1 MPAMAHRVI
10 CWSTGNV
17 GAHAVRAV
25 VERPD
30 LELVGLYVHSAA
42 KAGRDAGELVGIDPI
57 GVIAT
62 SRVDELVAT
71 DADVVIHAPLPSLVH
86 GDDPDAD
93 LATICRLL
101 ASGKDVITVVG
112 YMYPSVHGDEVID
125 RLSAACDAGQAT
137 FHGTGLNPGWMG
149 EVLPLTMSALSKR
162 IDAITV
168 TEISDFARYPSAEI
182 MFSMMGFGSSPEE
195 FERTSRRRAHWL
207 NGLFRENITLMA
219 HGLGVELDRVDDQL
233 ELALATET
241 YDVAA
246 GTIEAGTVAGQR
258 WVWTG
263 VLDGRAVLTHETV
276 WRMGPDAGADWATG
290 DHSIV
295 IAGEPAIELRFG
307 GRWLSDGLLGTAMHA
322 VNAIEVVGAAA
333 PGIKTFL
340 DLPPIFGK
348 GALR

>member
-1 MPAMAHRVI
+1 MAHRVI

-30 LELVGLYVHSAA
+30 LELVGLYVHSES
-42 KAGRDAGELVGIDPI
+42 KAGRDAGELVGIDPL
-57 GVIAT
+57 GVTAT
-62 SRVDELVAT
+62 SSIDELVAT

-112 YMYPSVHGDEVID
+112 YMYPSVHGAEVVD
-125 RLSAACDAGQAT
+125 RLTEACEAGQAT

-149 EVLPLTMSALSKR
+149 EILPLTMSALSKR

-168 TEISDFARYPSAEI
+168 TEISDFARYPSPEI
-182 MFSMMGFGSSPEE
+182 MFSMMGFGSHPDE

-233 ELALATET
+233 ELDLATET

-246 GTIEAGTVAGQR
+246 GTIEAGSVAGQR

-263 VLDGRAVLTHETV
+263 VLDGRVVLTHETV
-276 WRMGPDAGADWATG
+276 WRMGPAAGTAWPTG

-295 IAGEPAIELRFG
+295 IAGEPAMELRFG
-307 GRWLSDGLLGTAMHA
+307 GRWLSDGLLATAMHA
-322 VNAIEVVGAAA
+322 VNAVDVVGAAS

>member
-1 MPAMAHRVI
+1 MAHRVI
-10 CWSTGNV
+10 GWSTGNV

-25 VERPD
+25 AERPD
-30 LELVGLYVHSAA
+30 LELVGLYVHSEA
-42 KAGRDAGELVGIDPI
+42 KAGRDAGELVGIDAL
-57 GVIAT
+57 GVTAT
-62 SRVDELVAT
+62 SDVDELVAT

-112 YMYPSVHGDEVID
+112 YMYPSVHGAEIVD
-125 RLSAACDAGQAT
+125 RLSAACEVGQAT

-149 EVLPLTMSALSKR
+149 EIVPLTMSALSKR

-168 TEISDFARYPSAEI
+168 TEISDFARYPSPEI
-182 MFSMMGFGSSPEE
+182 MFSMMGFGSDPDE
-195 FERTSRRRAHWL
+195 FERTSRRRANWL

-233 ELALATET
+233 ELDLATDT

-263 VLDGRAVLTHETV
+263 VFDGRTVLSHETV
-276 WRMGPDAGADWATG
+276 WRMGPTAGAEWPIG

-295 IAGEPAIELRFG
+295 IEGEPSMELRFG
-307 GRWLSDGLLGTAMHA
+307 DRWLSDGLLATAMHA
-322 VNAIEVVGAAA
+322 VNAIEVVGAAG

-340 DLPPIFGK
+340 DLPPIFAR

>member
-1 MPAMAHRVI
+1 M
-10 CWSTGNV
+10 
-17 GAHAVRAV
+17 RAV

-30 LELVGLYVHSAA
+30 LELVGLYVHSES
-42 KAGRDAGELVGIDPI
+42 KAGRDAGELVGIDPV
-57 GVIAT
+57 GVTAT
-62 SRVDELVAT
+62 SSIDELVAT

-93 LATICRLL
+93 LDAICRLL
-101 ASGKDVITVVG
+101 ESGKDVITVVG
-112 YMYPSVHGDEVID
+112 YMYPSVHGSEVVD
-125 RLSAACDAGQAT
+125 RLDAACAAGRST

-149 EVLPLTMSALSKR
+149 EIVPLTMSALSR
-162 IDAITV
+162 SIDTITV
-168 TEISDFARYPSAEI
+168 TEISDFARYPSPEI
-182 MFSMMGFGSSPEE
+182 MFSMMGFGSDPDT

-233 ELALATET
+233 ELDLATET

-246 GTIEAGTVAGQR
+246 GTIEAGSVAGQR

-263 VLDGRAVLTHETV
+263 VLDGRPVLTHETV
-276 WRMGPDAGADWATG
+276 WRMGPSVGADWPTG

-295 IAGEPAIELRFG
+295 IAGEPSMELRFG
-307 GRWLSDGLLGTAMHA
+307 GRWLSDGLLATAMHA
-322 VNAIEVVGAAA
+322 VNAIGVVDDAA

-340 DLPPIFGK
+340 DLPPIFGR

>member
-1 MPAMAHRVI
+1 MGHRVI

-25 VERPD
+25 VERAD
-30 LELVGLYVHSAA
+30 LELVGLYVHSES
-42 KAGRDAGELVGIDPI
+42 KAGRDAGELVGIDPV
-57 GVIAT
+57 GVTAT
-62 SRVDELVAT
+62 SSVDEIVAT

-112 YMYPSVHGDEVID
+112 YMYPAVHGDEVVR
-125 RLSAACDAGQAT
+125 RLTAACEAGQAT

-149 EVLPLTMSALSKR
+149 ELVPLTMSALSKR

-168 TEISDFARYPSAEI
+168 TEISDFARYPSPEI
-182 MFSMMGFGSSPEE
+182 MFSMMGFGSDPDA

-207 NGLFRENITLMA
+207 NGLFRENLTLMA
-219 HGLGVELDRVDDQL
+219 HGLGVTLDRIDDRLELD
-233 ELALATET
+233 LATET

-246 GTIEAGTVAGQR
+246 GTIEAGSVAGQR
-258 WVWTG
+258 WLWTG
-263 VLDGRAVLTHETV
+263 ALDGRTVLTHETV
-276 WRMGPDAGADWATG
+276 WRMGASAGVDWPTG
-290 DHSIV
+290 DHRIV
-295 IAGEPAIELRFG
+295 ITGEPAMELTFG
-307 GRWLSDGLLGTAMHA
+307 GRWLSDGLLATAMHA
-322 VNAIEVVGAAA
+322 VNAIEVVGAAD
-333 PGIKTFL
+333 PGIRTFL

>member
-1 MPAMAHRVI
+1 MTHRVI

-25 VERPD
+25 AERPD
-30 LELVGLYVHSAA
+30 LALVGVYTYGDA
-42 KAGRDAGELVGIDPI
+42 KAGRDVGDIVGIDPL
-57 GVIAT
+57 GLTATNDLDALIAT
-62 SRVDELVAT
+62 A
-71 DADVVIHAPLPSLVH
+71 ADVVIHTPLPSLVY
-86 GDDPDAD
+86 GEDPDLD
-93 LATICRLL
+93 LTTICRLL

-112 YMYPSVHGDEVID
+112 YMYPRVHGPEVVD
-125 RLSAACDAGQAT
+125 RLTDACAAGNST

-149 EVLPLTMSALSKR
+149 EILPLTMSALSKR

-168 TEISDFARYPSAEI
+168 TEISDFARYPSPQI
-182 MFSMMGFGSSPEE
+182 MFSMMGFGATPDD
-195 FERTSRRRAHWL
+195 FAHNGRRRADWL

-219 HGLGVELDRVDDQL
+219 DGLGIDLDAVDDHLELD
-233 ELALATET
+233 LATST

-246 GTIEAGTVAGQR
+246 GTIETGTVAGQR

-263 VLDGRAVLTHETV
+263 RIGDRVVLTHETV
-276 WRMGPDAGADWATG
+276 WRMGPDAGAEWATG

-295 IAGEPAIELRFG
+295 ISGEPAMELRFG
-307 GRWLSDGLLGTAMHA
+307 GRWLSDGLLATAMHA
-322 VNAIEVVGAAA
+322 VNAIGVVGAAD

-340 DLPPIFGK
+340 DLPPIFGR